1 LFSGGS
7 RAIADDTLNILF
19 AGEANAARTIIA
31 EALLRRLGG
40 EAFRAFS
47 AGRNPAFNI
56 HGHTLE
62 TLKQAGYVTDNLYP
76 KSWQEFARPTAP
88 ALHVVVT
95 MDEALKRGPFPI
107 WFSDPVYVHW
117 PYPDP
122 QVVAEG
128 DMERRG
134 AYRRLYGDLEQQIL
148 KLTGMNLK
156 GLSPYALKDRLDAI
170 APKL

>member
-1 LFSGGS
+1 
-7 RAIADDTLNILF
+7 
-19 AGEANAARTIIA
+19 
-31 EALLRRLGG
+31 
-40 EAFRAFS
+40 
-47 AGRNPAFNI
+47 
-56 HGHTLE
+56 
-62 TLKQAGYVTDNLYP
+62 
-76 KSWQEFARPTAP
+76 
-88 ALHVVVT
+88 

>member
-40 EAFRAFS
+40 EAFGAYS
-47 AGRNPAFNI
+47 AGRNPALNI

-76 KSWQEFARPTAP
+76 KSWQEFVRPTAP

-117 PYPDP
+117 PYSDP
-122 QVVAEG
+122 QAVAEG